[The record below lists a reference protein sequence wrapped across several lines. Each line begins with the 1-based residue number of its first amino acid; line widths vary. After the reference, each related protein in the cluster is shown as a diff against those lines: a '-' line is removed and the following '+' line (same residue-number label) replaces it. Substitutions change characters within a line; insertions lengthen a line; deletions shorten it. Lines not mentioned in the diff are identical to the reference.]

1 MMLSIF
7 YSQTWPVLVSGD
19 PSRRLNEM
27 TPTTLPAADAA
38 VLEQLADCE
47 QIDLLLADM
56 NGLLRGKRITRDAL
70 EKVYQNGVCLP
81 MSLVATDITGNT
93 VEETGLGYDIGD
105 EDRICRPVPGSLRV
119 IPWQNRPM
127 AQLLLEMEDGRGG
140 VFAANP
146 REVLKRVVQRYTD
159 RGLTPVVAV
168 ELEFY
173 LLDAELTHDGR
184 PQTSLNPATG
194 ERNTT
199 TQVYYMQD
207 LNDYQ
212 SFTDAVADACA
223 AQGIPADTAV
233 AEYAPGQ
240 FEINLKHRAD
250 AVAACDDALLLRRAV
265 KATAEEQGMIGSFMA
280 KPFVDQA
287 GSGTH
292 IHVSVLDAAGNNIF
306 ACTPEAPS
314 DTLRH
319 GVAGLQKASRDCMLM
334 FAPHANSYRRFV
346 LNAFVPLNDAWGFNN
361 RTVAMRIPH
370 SDPANIRIEHR
381 IAGADANPYLV
392 TAAVLA
398 GILQGLDDKGDPGA
412 PVVGN
417 AYEQTEHRELY
428 WRDTLADFMASDF
441 VAAHF
446 GESFRHIFGQ
456 QKLKELRSFN
466 REVTTLEY
474 AWYLRQV

>member
-1 MMLSIF
+1 MSL
-7 YSQTWPVLVSGD
+7 
-19 PSRRLNEM
+19 PS
-27 TPTTLPAADAA
+27 LPATDAD
-38 VLEQLADCE
+38 LLARFPDIE
-47 QIDLLLADM
+47 QIDLLLPDM
-56 NGLLRGKRITRDAL
+56 NGLLRGKRIQRDAL
-70 EKVYQNGVCLP
+70 EKVMQDGVCLP
-81 MSLVATDITGNT
+81 MSLIATDITGNT

-105 EDRICRPVPGSLRV
+105 EDRVCRPVPGSLRP
-119 IPWQNRPM
+119 IPWQHRPM
-127 AQLLLEMEDGRGG
+127 AQLLLQMEDGKGG
-140 VFAANP
+140 LFEAAP
-146 REVLKRVVQRYTD
+146 REVLRRVLARYTE
-159 RGLTPVVAV
+159 RGLKPVVAV

-173 LLDAELTHDGR
+173 LMDAELTHDGR
-184 PQTSLNPATG
+184 PQTSVNPATG
-194 ERNTT
+194 ERNRT

-212 SFTDAVADACA
+212 SFTDAVADACQ

-240 FEINLKHRAD
+240 FEINLKHRDD
-250 AVAACDDALLLRRAV
+250 AVQACDDALMLRRV
-265 KATAEEQGMIGSFMA
+265 IKATAEEQGMIASFMA

-292 IHVSVLDAAGNNIF
+292 IHVSVLDAEGNNIF
-306 ACTPEAPS
+306 ACSPDAPS

-319 GVAGLQKASRDCMLM
+319 GVAGLQRCSRDAMLL

-370 SDPANIRIEHR
+370 SNPANTRIEHR

-398 GILQGLDDKGDPGA
+398 GILQGLDDKADPGA
-412 PVVGN
+412 PTVGN
-417 AYEQTEHRELY
+417 AYAQGEHHELF
-428 WRDTLADFMASDF
+428 WQDTIRDFMASDF
-441 VAAHF
+441 IARHF
-446 GESFRHIFGQ
+446 GERFRHIYGQ
-456 QKLKELRSFN
+456 QKLKELRSFS

-474 AWYLRQV
+474 DWYLRQV

>member
-1 MMLSIF
+1 
-7 YSQTWPVLVSGD
+7 
-19 PSRRLNEM
+19 M
-27 TPTTLPAADAA
+27 TSSLLPPADAD
-38 VLEQLADCE
+38 VLAQLPDCE
-47 QIDLLLADM
+47 QIDLLLPDM

-70 EKVYQNGVCLP
+70 EKVYRDGVCLP
-81 MSLVATDITGNT
+81 MSLIATDITGNT

-105 EDRICRPVPGSLRV
+105 EDRICRPVPGSLRP
-119 IPWQNRPM
+119 IPWQHRPM
-127 AQLLLEMEDGRGG
+127 AQLLLQMEDGRGG
-140 VFAANP
+140 LFEANP
-146 REVLKRVVQRYTD
+146 RDVLKRVVARFKE

-184 PQTSLNPATG
+184 PQASVNPATG
-194 ERNTT
+194 ERNRS

-212 SFTDAVADACA
+212 GFTDAVADACA

-250 AVAACDDALLLRRAV
+250 AVAACDDALLLRRAI
-265 KATAEEQGMIGSFMA
+265 KAIADEQGMIASFMA

-292 IHVSVLDAAGNNIF
+292 VHVSVLDADGRNLF
-306 ACTPEAPS
+306 ACTPEQPA
-314 DTLRH
+314 DALRH
-319 GVAGLQKASRDCMLM
+319 AVAGLQRASAECMLM

-370 SDPANIRIEHR
+370 SDPANTRIEHR

-398 GILQGLDDKGDPGA
+398 GILQGLDDRGDPGA
-412 PVVGN
+412 PVIGN
-417 AYEQTEHRELY
+417 AYEQTEHRELF
-428 WRDTLADFMASDF
+428 WQDTIRDFQASEF
-441 VAAHF
+441 VARHF
-446 GESFRHIFGQ
+446 GVPFRHIYGQ
-456 QKLKELRSFN
+456 QKLKELRSFS

-474 AWYLRQV
+474 DWYLRTV